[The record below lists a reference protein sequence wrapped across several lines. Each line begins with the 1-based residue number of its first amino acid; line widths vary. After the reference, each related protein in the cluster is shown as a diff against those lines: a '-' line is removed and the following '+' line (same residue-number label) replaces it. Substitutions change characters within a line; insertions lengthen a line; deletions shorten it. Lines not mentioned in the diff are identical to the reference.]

1 MSQDNIEST
10 AERITKKIILPS
22 LGTIFVHPYSGHTVV
37 SVAPAGADI
46 WWTKD
51 IYPSQ
56 DGGNQ
61 VEAAVGDAR
70 LLLMSPGMVQMVE
83 AFLRLAEARKG
94 LVKCMETGDEETMN
108 RYHEAWQVAL
118 AQIERMP
125 ESMLAYFAQA
135 VRQS

>member
-1 MSQDNIEST
+1 MQTDVEST
-10 AERITKKIILPS
+10 AETVTKRIDLPT
-22 LGTIFVHPYSGHTVV
+22 LGTIFVHPYLGHTVV
-37 SVAPAGADI
+37 SAAATNANC

-56 DGGNQ
+56 DGGNA

-70 LLLMSPGMVQMVE
+70 LLLMSPGLVQMVE

-135 VRQS
+135 VRGL